1 MMDANFGEE
10 DKNCL
15 RLGEWLIEKGKMEE
29 NLKKDLA
36 GLRIY
41 RYSGGSPTLE
51 FFAVHETKDPNAT
64 VSELKNM
71 ARELRREDILLLL
84 EEYPSERLLSSL
96 KMREKQKIAKML
108 DMSIPGVYGW
118 EKLAIAFGYNYLERE
133 EFRKTPQLDS
143 PTEKLI
149 EILKQRNQ
157 NLPLELIIR
166 WAESESRYDISS
178 FLKGFI
184 NKINTKKASRNT

>member
-1 MMDANFGEE
+1 MDANFGEE

-29 NLKKDLA
+29 NLKKDLG
-36 GLRIY
+36 GLRNY
-41 RYSGGSPTLE
+41 RYGGGSPTLA
-51 FFAVHETKDPNAT
+51 FFKVHEAKDPNGT
-64 VSELKNM
+64 VSDLKKK
-71 ARELRREDILLLL
+71 ARRLRREDIVYLL
-84 EEYPSERLLSSL
+84 EEFPSDRLLASL
-96 KMREKQKIAKML
+96 TVREKKEIAKLL
-108 DMSIPGVYGW
+108 DMSTLGAPGW
-118 EKLAIAFGYNYLERE
+118 RNIASAFGYNYLERE
-133 EFRKTPQLDS
+133 EFRKTPQLYS
-143 PTEKLI
+143 PTEKLM

-166 WAESESRYDISS
+166 WADSESRYDISR

>member
-29 NLKKDLA
+29 NLKKDLR
-36 GLRIY
+36 GLQNY
-41 RYSGGSPTLE
+41 RYGGESPTLA
-51 FFAVHETKDPNAT
+51 FFKVHEAKDPNST
-64 VSELKNM
+64 VSDLKKK
-71 ARELRREDILLLL
+71 ARRLGREDIVHLL
-84 EEYPSERLLSSL
+84 EEFPSDRLLASL
-96 KMREKQKIAKML
+96 TVREKQKIAKML
-108 DMSIPGVYGW
+108 DMYIPGARGLD
-118 EKLAIAFGYNYLERE
+118 EIAFAFGYNYLE
-133 EFRKTPQLDS
+133 FRKTPQLYS
-143 PTEKLI
+143 PTEKLM

-166 WAESESRYDISS
+166 WAESESRYDISR